1 MNKLNF
7 TKAAINGLPASA
19 SSRDVYHDT
28 KTNGLQLRVS
38 ANGTKTFSVFRRIKN
53 GNPERVTL
61 GRHPDMT
68 VEQARRKAVE
78 ITSLILNG
86 KSPADRIR
94 SEKKEMTLDDLFREY
109 MERRASFSKRP
120 DKPAATYRLYL
131 AKWGKRKLSSIH
143 HDEVDRLHKK
153 IGREIG
159 KVTANIMLKLL
170 HTMFNRAINEW
181 RIWAGENPAHGIK
194 KFPEQ
199 SRDRFLHAD
208 EMPRFFQSVMAE
220 ENETIRD
227 FILIALLTGARRSN
241 VLAMRWQDINF
252 ERAEW
257 RIHETKNGTPQT
269 VTLSPEAIE
278 ILTNRKL
285 SNGSV
290 FVFPG
295 AGKSGH
301 LMEPK
306 KGWQRI
312 LKRAG
317 IEDLHV
323 HDLRRT
329 LGSWQAKTGA
339 SLVIIGKSLNH
350 KSQNTTA
357 IYARL
362 DADPVRAS
370 VNKATEEILTAAG
383 MRQK

>member
-329 LGSWQAKTGA
+329 LGSWQAKDR
-339 SLVIIGKSLNH
+339 KS
-350 KSQNTTA
+350 
-357 IYARL
+357 
-362 DADPVRAS
+362 V
-370 VNKATEEILTAAG
+370 V
-383 MRQK
+383 